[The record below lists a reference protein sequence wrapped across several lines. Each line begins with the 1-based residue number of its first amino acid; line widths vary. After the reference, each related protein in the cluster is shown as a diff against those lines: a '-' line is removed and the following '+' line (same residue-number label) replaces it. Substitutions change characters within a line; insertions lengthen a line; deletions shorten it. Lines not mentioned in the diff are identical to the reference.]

1 MSRSRGIADESHHNL
16 PNTANVACTAHSAQ
30 RATSRMCR
38 WGFSSSSQTHLTFWA
53 CSCHLRTRA
62 AFALVQCVHVTSC
75 HRRLC
80 FAPIQAR
87 NTAHVMQEQS
97 VAKRTAAFAPSKLC
111 FSAFCGEAVLV
122 AAAMCTLAYICASVC
137 VCACHSVFV

>member
-1 MSRSRGIADESHHNL
+1 MLIKMLLCDVFVVLVTVAARHQL
-16 PNTANVACTAHSAQ
+16 P
-30 RATSRMCR
+30 RTSVRVTCA
-38 WGFSSSSQTHLTFWA
+38 FINNDLTFWA

-80 FAPIQAR
+80 FAPIQAK

-97 VAKRTAAFAPSKLC
+97 VAKRTAAFAPSKVC

-122 AAAMCTLAYICASVC
+122 AAAMCTLAYICAQWLDPAIVMI
-137 VCACHSVFV
+137 